1 MNNFVGALVALFL
14 SATSALQP
22 AIITPITEEPPSPE
36 QIALTEFLASKKSPM
51 PAEVLIKYP
60 NWRMI
65 LAISAAESG
74 YCKHQAAAMNCY
86 GIKDFQPGARP
97 GSYRAFSSWEESISF
112 ASRLLYKYDA
122 EDGAPE
128 PHAMVARWKAVLPY
142 TGWLNNVS
150 HSLRDIDRNMQIATA
165 T

>member
-22 AIITPITEEPPSPE
+22 AIITPNTEEPPSPE

-74 YCKHQAAAMNCY
+74 YCKHQAAAYNCY
-86 GIKDFQPGARP
+86 GIKDFKVGARP
-97 GSYRAFSSWEESISF
+97 GS
-112 ASRLLYKYDA
+112 
-122 EDGAPE
+122 
-128 PHAMVARWKAVLPY
+128 
-142 TGWLNNVS
+142 
-150 HSLRDIDRNMQIATA
+150 
-165 T
+165 